1 MKLKCQNCDHT
12 ADESEFPEAEDTGPP
27 VGPSPGPWKTDT
39 SHAHEWEGITIWAGD
54 VVIAHVVSDQ
64 HGQEQANAR
73 LISGAPALLAAL
85 RRIITIDACIT
96 VEGGKQAREAIAK
109 AEEIVSPERP
119 QKTSEFVEC
128 LAMMNHHVGSYLDG
142 GESTQEDIER
152 WMDVASDLIGA
163 VQSKKGGES

>member
-1 MKLKCQNCDHT
+1 MKLQCDNCSHT
-12 ADESEFPEAEDTGPP
+12 ADYDDFPEAEDFHTRNSIGFLFSDKECPECGALAFP
-27 VGPSPGPWKTDT
+27 V
-39 SHAHEWEGITIWAGD
+39 AEGAEAERERVRD
-54 VVIAHVVSDQ
+54 A
-64 HGQEQANAR
+64 
-73 LISGAPALLAAL
+73 APALLAAL